1 MINIKNN
8 KGMNDNTLKIMV
20 GMIIRSK
27 SRIGMILTE
36 VIGVLML
43 T

>member
-36 VIGVLML
+36 VIRVLML